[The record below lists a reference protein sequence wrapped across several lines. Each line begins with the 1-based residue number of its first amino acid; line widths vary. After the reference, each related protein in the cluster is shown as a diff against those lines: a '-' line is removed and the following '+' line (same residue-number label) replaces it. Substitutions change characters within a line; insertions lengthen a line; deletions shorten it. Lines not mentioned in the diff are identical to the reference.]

1 MSNCRM
7 NTNLLRSTLL
17 ASLAIFVFLILLAAQ
32 AAAAPAP
39 PQTTPSEAISQVN
52 KTMLERKV
60 EAVEADT
67 SLSTEDKSELVS
79 LYRKAISNLETAL
92 ASDQAA
98 DAFIQMNQDAPVK
111 AAELRKNTLEKK
123 KLIPEQSLEVTAT
136 TAIETLEQRL
146 LKEKADLAAV
156 EAKLQK
162 TRESIKYQTGR
173 PQAIREQLIDSKKQL
188 SGIADELRPPVAE
201 GKSQP
206 LEQAAYW
213 LRESNARML
222 TAQIRMLDQELVSQ
236 PARLDLLAVEEEKAE
251 HSVQF
256 VKARAMLL
264 EQLVDKRRQ
273 FQARLTE
280 SKAESARAYAEGK
293 HPLLEQLATSNAE
306 LSTQISDL
314 TDKLKRVEEEIN
326 RINAEAK
333 RISDDSNKTR
343 QKLKV
348 AGLSQI
354 LGQILQE
361 QRRLLPDTRINK
373 SKASEIVNQIAQI
386 SLRQIQ
392 FKDELRDLR
401 QIDQFITDYTVD
413 ITHADRQQIDDE
425 LRYLA
430 KDRLQFLTQ
439 AYKTGNTYL
448 RTLSELDVAQRSLSE
463 AVEQYDSFLDEHLLW
478 VRSTRPVNL
487 SSISML
493 PRQWKELLAPDRW
506 WDILNTLYLQATSKP
521 WMAFTLVI
529 VGILLWKAR
538 SMRRSLIATGD
549 NVGNVMRDSISTTA
563 WGVLLT
569 LLLASAWPM
578 LMASIGWQLLTALES
593 SSFTK
598 NVGNALIMT
607 SKGLF
612 ILRVYRTLCM
622 QGGIANRHFKWPA
635 TSLRLLRRDIDI
647 FIYTFLPPGFI
658 ALVVIYSDIPGHDE
672 GLGRLAFVLAALAL
686 TVFFYRVLNPGTG
699 AMREFAIHQKKPA
712 KLGIRYLWL
721 VIAVVIPIGSAILA
735 LLGYLYSAGALLGN
749 LIQSLWLILELVI
762 LQQFVVRWL
771 LIARRRLALQAA
783 RADREATLAAR
794 ESTTVAAGE
803 DTLELEEPRI
813 DIDALS
819 VDTRKLLNTALAVLA
834 IFMLWAA
841 WSDIL
846 PAFRIFDQVT
856 LWQHKVQVEGVVTYM
871 PITLADIGL
880 VVITITLLIILVRR
894 LPAFIELLLR
904 QGSSISPGSLYAIKS
919 LTSYTLIAVGVAM
932 VFSMLGGTWSE
943 IQWVFA
949 ALGVGIGFG
958 LQEIVA
964 NFISGLIILFERPI
978 RIGDVVTV
986 GDVSGVV
993 TKIHI
998 RATTIK
1004 DFDRKELLV
1013 PNKEFIT
1020 GRLLNWSL
1028 SDTLSRLSVTVG
1040 VAYGSDV
1047 ELASQLMEEAAN
1059 ENKYTLDEPAPFVT
1073 FESFGDNALTLVLR
1087 YFIDN
1092 MDYRL
1097 LSKGSLHEAI
1107 NEKFKA
1113 AGISIAFPQRD
1124 VHLDTTRPLDIRIQ
1138 REGK

>member
-1 MSNCRM
+1 MSNCRI
-7 NTNLLRSTLL
+7 NTDLLRSTLL
-17 ASLAIFVFLILLAAQ
+17 ACLVILVFLPLLAAR
-32 AAAAPAP
+32 AAP
-39 PQTTPSEAISQVN
+39 PQSTPTEAISQVN
-52 KTMLERKV
+52 KATLERKV

-98 DAFIQMNQDAPVK
+98 DAFIQTNQDAPVK
-111 AAELRKNTLEKK
+111 AAELRKKTLEKK
-123 KLIPEQSLEVTAT
+123 ELIPEEIFEAAPT
-136 TAIETLEQRL
+136 TPIETLEQRL

-162 TRESIKYQTGR
+162 TRESIKYQADR
-173 PQAIREQLIDSKKQL
+173 PQAIREQLIDSKKQV
-188 SGIADELRPPVAE
+188 SGIADELRPPIAE
-201 GKSQP
+201 DINRP
-206 LEQAAYW
+206 LEEARYS
-213 LRESNARML
+213 LRETNARKL
-222 TAQIRMLDQELVSQ
+222 TAQIRMLDQELLSQ
-236 PARLDLLAVEEEKAE
+236 SARLELLTAEEEKAE

-256 VKARAMLL
+256 VKARVSLL
-264 EQLVDKRRQ
+264 EQLVDRRRQ
-273 FQARLTE
+273 VEARQTE
-280 SKAESARAYAEGK
+280 SRAESARAFAEGK
-293 HPLLEQLATSNAE
+293 HPLVEQLAKSNAE

-314 TDKLKRVEEEIN
+314 TDRLKKVEEEKN
-326 RINAEAK
+326 RISTEAK
-333 RISDDSNKTR
+333 RISEDSNITR

-361 QRRLLPDTRINK
+361 QRRTLPDTRIFK
-373 SKASEIVNQIAQI
+373 SKASEIVKQIAQI

-392 FKDELRDLR
+392 YKDELRELR
-401 QIDQFITDYTVD
+401 QIDKFIADYTTD
-413 ITHADRQQIDDE
+413 IIPADRQQIDNE

-430 KDRLQFLTQ
+430 NDRQQFLTQ
-439 AYKTGNTYL
+439 AYKTGNAYL
-448 RTLSELDVAQRSLSE
+448 RTLSELDIAQRSLSE
-463 AVEQYDSFLDEHLLW
+463 AVEQYDAFLAEHLLW
-478 VRSTRPVNL
+478 IRSTRPINL

-493 PRQWKELLAPDRW
+493 PRQWKELLAPDHW

-529 VGILLWKAR
+529 VGILLWETR
-538 SMRRSLIATGD
+538 PMRRSLIATGE

-563 WGVLLT
+563 WGLVLT
-569 LLLASAWPM
+569 LLLASAWPL
-578 LMASIGWQLLTALES
+578 LMASTGWQLQAALES

-598 NVGNALIMT
+598 NVGNGLILT
-607 SKGLF
+607 AEALF
-612 ILRVYRTLCM
+612 ILRAYRVLCM
-622 QGGIANRHFKWPA
+622 QGGVADRHFKWPA

-658 ALVVIYSDIPGHDE
+658 ALIVIFSDIPGHQD
-672 GLGRLAFVLAALAL
+672 GLGRQALVLAALAL
-686 TVFFYRVLNPGTG
+686 TVFFYRVLNPSTG
-699 AMREFAIHQKKPA
+699 AMREFAIQQKRPA

-721 VIAVVIPIGSAILA
+721 LIAVVIPIGSVVLA

-762 LQQFVVRWL
+762 LQQFVARWL

-783 RADREATLAAR
+783 RAEREAILAAR
-794 ESTTVAAGE
+794 ESTAAVAGE
-803 DTLELEEPRI
+803 EAVEPEEPRI

-819 VDTRKLLNTALAVLA
+819 VDTRKLLNTVLA
-834 IFMLWAA
+834 ILAVFMLWAV

-846 PAFRIFDQVT
+846 PAFRIFEQVT
-856 LWQHKVQVEGVVTYM
+856 LWQHKVEVEGVIKYM

-880 VVITITLLIILVRR
+880 SIITITILIILVRR

-904 QGSSISPGSLYAIKS
+904 QGSSITPGSLYAIKS
-919 LTSYTLIAVGVAM
+919 LTSYTLVAVGVTM
-932 VFSMLGGTWSE
+932 VFSMLGGSWSE

-998 RATTIK
+998 RATTIR

-1020 GRLLNWSL
+1020 SRLLNWSL
-1028 SDTLSRLSVTVG
+1028 SDTLSRQSVTVG
-1040 VAYGSDV
+1040 IAYGSDV
-1047 ELASQLMEEAAN
+1047 ELATHLMEEAAMD
-1059 ENKYTLDEPAPFVT
+1059 NKYTLEEPAPFVT

-1097 LSKGSLHEAI
+1097 LSKSSLHEAI
-1107 NEKFKA
+1107 NEKFNA

-1124 VHLDTTRPLDIRIQ
+1124 VHLDTARPLDIRIQ

>member
-1 MSNCRM
+1 MSNYEDE
-7 NTNLLRSTLL
+7 LVDIY
-17 ASLAIFVFLILLAAQ
+17 ASYGKL
-32 AAAAPAP
+32 
-39 PQTTPSEAISQVN
+39 SEA
-52 KTMLERKV
+52 
-60 EAVEADT
+60 
-67 SLSTEDKSELVS
+67 
-79 LYRKAISNLETAL
+79 
-92 ASDQAA
+92 
-98 DAFIQMNQDAPVK
+98 
-111 AAELRKNTLEKK
+111 EK
-123 KLIPEQSLEVTAT
+123 SLEYQKLCRQHDKKNSPFHKFRKDMSEIKGF
-136 TAIETLEQRL
+136 IEENIEQ
-146 LKEKADLAAV
+146 
-156 EAKLQK
+156 
-162 TRESIKYQTGR
+162 
-173 PQAIREQLIDSKKQL
+173 KQL
-188 SGIADELRPPVAE
+188 S
-201 GKSQP
+201 
-206 LEQAAYW
+206 
-213 LRESNARML
+213 
-222 TAQIRMLDQELVSQ
+222 
-236 PARLDLLAVEEEKAE
+236 EK
-251 HSVQF
+251 
-256 VKARAMLL
+256 
-264 EQLVDKRRQ
+264 
-273 FQARLTE
+273 
-280 SKAESARAYAEGK
+280 G
-293 HPLLEQLATSNAE
+293 
-306 LSTQISDL
+306 QISVSLKIMQTLLKNKKEKNILYDL
-314 TDKLKRVEEEIN
+314 IRTM
-326 RINAEAK
+326 
-333 RISDDSNKTR
+333 
-343 QKLKV
+343 
-348 AGLSQI
+348 GLTNMASYI
-354 LGQILQE
+354 GF
-361 QRRLLPDTRINK
+361 
-373 SKASEIVNQIAQI
+373 KASEIVNQIAQI

-401 QIDQFITDYTVD
+401 QIDQFITGYTAD
-413 ITHADRQQIDDE
+413 ITPADRQQIDDE

-430 KDRLQFLTQ
+430 KDRQQFLIQ
-439 AYKTGNTYL
+439 AYKTGNAYL
-448 RTLSELDVAQRSLSE
+448 RALSELDVAQRSLNE
-463 AVEQYDSFLDEHLLW
+463 AVEQYDAFLDEHLLW
-478 VRSTRPVNL
+478 VRSTRPINL

-493 PRQWKELLAPDRW
+493 PGQWKDLLAPDHW
-506 WDILNTLYLQATSKP
+506 WDILKTLYLQATSKP
-521 WMAFTLVI
+521 WMALTLII
-529 VGILLWKAR
+529 VAILLWKAGPIR
-538 SMRRSLIATGD
+538 SRLIATGD
-549 NVGNVMRDSISTTA
+549 NVGNVMHDSISTTA
-563 WGVLLT
+563 LGMVLT
-569 LLLASAWPM
+569 ILLACTWPI

-622 QGGIANRHFKWPA
+622 PGGIADLHFKWPA

-658 ALVVIYSDIPGHDE
+658 ALVVIYSDIAGHDE

-721 VIAVVIPIGSAILA
+721 VIAVVIPIGSVILA
-735 LLGYLYSAGALLGN
+735 LLGYLYSAGTLLGN
-749 LIQSLWLILELVI
+749 LIQSLWLILELII
-762 LQQFVVRWL
+762 LQQFVARWL

-783 RADREATLAAR
+783 RAEREAILAAR

-803 DTLELEEPRI
+803 DALELEEPRI

-834 IFMLWAA
+834 IFLLLAA

-856 LWQHKVQVEGVVTYM
+856 LWQHKVHVEGVVKYM
-871 PITLADIGL
+871 PVTLADFGQAIIAI
-880 VVITITLLIILVRR
+880 VILTIFVRR

-904 QGSSISPGSLYAIKS
+904 QHSSISPGSLYAIKS
-919 LTSYTLIAVGVAM
+919 LTSYTLIAVGISM
-932 VFSMLGGTWSE
+932 VFGMLGGSWSE

-998 RATTIK
+998 RATTIR

-1047 ELASQLMEEAAN
+1047 ELASRLMEEAAS

-1107 NEKFKA
+1107 NEKFSA

-1138 REGK
+1138 REKK